1 MVKRKAELLPQSKRN
16 LAEVVAADTSNE
28 LVARLTG
35 ELATDCPTVSRSP
48 PKGTDT
54 GKVPIDGLVDDR
66 GAPDLSPF
74 WEMLRVAGYEVW

>member
-35 ELATDCPTVSRSP
+35 ELATGLPNRISESP
-48 PKGTDT
+48 
-54 GKVPIDGLVDDR
+54 
-66 GAPDLSPF
+66 
-74 WEMLRVAGYEVW
+74 

>member
-35 ELATDCPTVSRSP
+35 ELATGLPNRISES

-54 GKVPIDGLVDDR
+54 REVPIDGLVDDR